1 MDLQLLR
8 TFQKQVL
15 VQCEFMRFA
24 AYDLNESLKI
34 RNAKRTFYSL
44 QNFLNATANVSKALW
59 GQRGSRLEERK
70 ALRESIG
77 VTDDSPLRLV
87 ALRNHFEHFD
97 ERLET
102 WWRDSTTHNY
112 IDFNLLPKTAIYNPD
127 LTDIDWFRN
136 FDPSTTDV
144 YFWGEEFNV
153 QQLINEV
160 QRILPKLTEEANKHD
175 WLTPKP
181 TPSEAPTDELPDRT
195 TTDKPLSAR
204 TVKRGS

>member
-1 MDLQLLR
+1 MDLHLLR
-8 TFQKQVL
+8 IFQKQVL

-59 GQRGSRLEERK
+59 GQNDLRLEERK

-77 VTDDSPLRLV
+77 VPDDSPLRVV

-102 WWRDSTTHNY
+102 WWRDSTTHSY
-112 IDFNLLPKTAIYNPD
+112 IDFNLTPKTTVNNPA
-127 LTDIDWFRN
+127 LKDIDWFRN
-136 FDPSTTDV
+136 FDPSTTNV
-144 YFWGEEFNV
+144 YFWGQQFNV
-153 QQLINEV
+153 QELIDEV
-160 QRILPKLTEEANKHD
+160 QRILPKLSEEANKHD
-175 WLTPKP
+175 LLTAKP
-181 TPSEAPTDELPDRT
+181 TPSEAPTEELRDRKNP
-195 TTDKPLSAR
+195 KPVSAR
-204 TVKRGS
+204 AVKRGS